1 MDVYEKWH
9 MTIFFILSSS
19 SVIAFTH
26 NVAYFKIKFI
36 EYWIQNCLI
45 PPNKEASEL
54 FKGIMGIK
62 KNLYFHLQVWIAAS
76 WIKLRRN

>member
-1 MDVYEKWH
+1 MKNDIWH
-9 MTIFFILSSS
+9 FFYILPLS
-19 SVIAFTH
+19 SVIAFR
-26 NVAYFKIKFI
+26 AYFKIKFI

-54 FKGIMGIK
+54 FKGIMKIK
-62 KNLYFHLQVWIAAS
+62 KIYIFIYIEVLIAAR